1 MSGTPEVRR
10 LGRGAPR
17 HVAVHRARSRITV
30 VRGPSAGLEVIIDGA
45 ICMVGSDPGA
55 DVPIADPEVSPH
67 HIDIALGDR
76 GFLLTDLRSRSGTH
90 VGGIR
95 IEKVY
100 LRPGAVVELGASA
113 FRFDLTGDAVLV
125 ALHDGERLGE
135 LVGRSVVMRETMAL
149 VARLGAADSAVLV
162 SGEPGSEVDRAASA
176 VHAASDRVTRVF
188 ERIDCAKAS
197 PDLDRVLFGGESE
210 AGTTEGLLDRL
221 AGGTLLLKNVDA
233 FPLDLQ
239 PALVRLLDQST
250 FRRVGG
256 RRELVCRTRIVATST
271 ASLHSAVRAGHLRSD
286 LAVRLL
292 RQRIVVPPL
301 RHRMEDL
308 RMLVGAI
315 VADEVPHA
323 APMVPSLLRVF
334 AGYDWPGNY
343 QELHDV
349 VTGALTA
356 APARAR
362 PSAPAMP
369 AVAPP
374 AAGSSKDHTTRSL
387 RAPTPARVSL
397 TEARR
402 RWTAA
407 AEEAY
412 LAGLVLSTNHDLD
425 ECAKIA
431 GVSRRVL
438 QRLLAK
444 HKLG

>member
-1 MSGTPEVRR
+1 MNGTPDVRR
-10 LGRGAPR
+10 LGRGTPR
-17 HVAVHRARSRITV
+17 PVAVHRARSRITV
-30 VRGPSAGLEVIIDGA
+30 VRGPSSGLEVILDGA
-45 ICMVGSDPGA
+45 ICTIGSDPGA
-55 DVPIADPEVSPH
+55 DVPISDPEVCPH
-67 HIDIALGDR
+67 HVDIALGDR
-76 GFLLTDLRSRSGTH
+76 GFLLTDLESRSGAH

-95 IEKVY
+95 IERVY
-100 LRPGAVVELGASA
+100 LRPGAVVEVGASA

-149 VARLGAADSAVLV
+149 VARLGAADGPVLV
-162 SGEPGSEVDRAASA
+162 TGEPGSEVDRAA
-176 VHAASDRVTRVF
+176 AALHSTSDRVTRTL
-188 ERIDCAKAS
+188 ERIDCAKAP
-197 PDLDRVLFGGESE
+197 PDLDRLLFGSE
-210 AGTTEGLLDRL
+210 ANGEPTEGLLDRT
-221 AGGTLLLKNVDA
+221 AGGTLLLRNIDA

-239 PALVRLLDQST
+239 PALVRLFDQGT

-256 RRELVCRTRIVATST
+256 RRELICRTRVLASTT
-271 ASLHSAVRAGHLRSD
+271 ASLQAGVHAGHLRSD
-286 LAVRLL
+286 LVVRLL
-292 RQRIVVPPL
+292 RQRVVLAPL

-323 APMVPSLLRVF
+323 APMVPALLRVLS
-334 AGYDWPGNY
+334 GYDWPGNY

-356 APARAR
+356 APARSR
-362 PSAPAMP
+362 PSAPGMP
-369 AVAPP
+369 AVATPP
-374 AAGSSKDHTTRSL
+374 GTAKEHTTRSL
-387 RAPTPARVSL
+387 RAPSSTRVSL
-397 TEARR
+397 IEARR
-402 RWTAA
+402 RWSAA

-425 ECAKIA
+425 ECAEIA
-431 GVSRRVL
+431 GVSKRAL

>member
-1 MSGTPEVRR
+1 MSSTPDVRR
-10 LGRGAPR
+10 LGRGTPR

-30 VRGPSAGLEVIIDGA
+30 VRGPSSGLEIIIDGA
-45 ICMVGSDPGA
+45 ICTIGSDPGA
-55 DVPIADPEVSPH
+55 DVPLADPEVSIRH
-67 HIDIALGDR
+67 LDIALGER
-76 GFLLTDLRSRSGTH
+76 GFLLSDLDSRSGTH
-90 VGGIR
+90 IGGIR
-95 IEKVY
+95 IERVY

-135 LVGRSVVMRETMAL
+135 LVGRSVVMREAMAI
-149 VARLGAADSAVLV
+149 VARLAATDGPVLV
-162 SGEPGSEVDRAASA
+162 TGEPGSEVDRAASA
-176 VHAASDRVTRVF
+176 LHAASDRVTRAL
-188 ERIDCAKAS
+188 ERVDCAKA
-197 PDLDRVLFGGESE
+197 PADLDRVLFGSESNGEPSE
-210 AGTTEGLLDRL
+210 GVLDKT
-221 AGGTLLLKNVDA
+221 AGGTVVLRNVDA

-239 PALVRLLDQST
+239 PALVRLLEHGT

-256 RRELVCRTRIVATST
+256 RRDIVCRTRILATST
-271 ASLHSAVRAGHLRSD
+271 MSLHAGVRAGHLRSD

-292 RQRIVVPPL
+292 RQRLVLPPL

-323 APMVPSLLRVF
+323 APMVPALLRVLG
-334 AGYDWPGNY
+334 GYGWPGNY

-349 VTGALTA
+349 VTGALAVST
-356 APARAR
+356 PRQR
-362 PSAPAMP
+362 PSSPAML
-369 AVAPP
+369 A
-374 AAGSSKDHTTRSL
+374 AAGAAGGAKEHTTRSL
-387 RAPTPARVSL
+387 RAPSPTRVPL
-397 TEARR
+397 VEARR
-402 RWTAA
+402 RWGQA

>member
-1 MSGTPEVRR
+1 MSSTPDVRR
-10 LGRGAPR
+10 LGRGTPR

-30 VRGPSAGLEVIIDGA
+30 VRGPSSGLEVILDGA
-45 ICMVGSDPGA
+45 ICTVGSDPGA

-67 HIDIALGDR
+67 HVDIALGDR
-76 GFLLTDLRSRSGTH
+76 GFLLTDLKSRSGTH

-95 IEKVY
+95 IERVY

-149 VARLGAADSAVLV
+149 VARLGASDGPVLV
-162 SGEPGSEVDRAASA
+162 SGEPGSEVARAASA
-176 VHAASDRVTRVF
+176 LHTASDRVTRPL
-188 ERIDCAKAS
+188 ERIDCAKSTA
-197 PDLDRVLFGGESE
+197 DLDRVLFGTETDGQPS
-210 AGTTEGLLDRL
+210 EGLFDRA
-221 AGGTLLLKNVDA
+221 AGGTVLLENVDA

-239 PALVRLLDQST
+239 PALVRLLDAGS

-256 RRELVCRTRIVATST
+256 RRELVCRSRLLATTT
-271 ASLHSAVRAGHLRSD
+271 ASLHAGVRGGHLRSD

-292 RQRIVVPPL
+292 RQRIVLPPL

-323 APMVPSLLRVF
+323 APMVPALLRVF
-334 AGYDWPGNY
+334 SGYDWPGNY

-356 APARAR
+356 APTRTRA
-362 PSAPAMP
+362 SAPAMP
-369 AVAPP
+369 AVTAPGGQ
-374 AAGSSKDHTTRSL
+374 AKEHTTRSL
-387 RAPTPARVSL
+387 RAPAPARVSL
-397 TEARR
+397 LEARR